1 MKEVIKT
8 IWFYKFTDDGKIE
21 ESERELKIEG
31 PFFSEEYEECY
42 IKYIEQPNNRT
53 GHKVWRRLLTD
64 EGEVTHLRTVW
75 LSEKNQ
81 NRAVSL
87 LIEHERGIIE
97 VIKEEINI
105 RRYRIKKMKK
115 LIK

>member
-31 PFFSEEYEECY
+31 PFFSEKYGECY
-42 IKYIEQPNNRT
+42 AKYIEQPNNRT
-53 GHKVWRRLLTD
+53 GHKVWRRLLTN

-75 LSEKNQ
+75 LNEKNK
-81 NRAVSL
+81 NRAIFL
-87 LIEHERGIIE
+87 LMEHEQSIIDS
-97 VIKEEINI
+97 IEEETKI
-105 RRYRIKKMKK
+105 RRNRIRKMKK
-115 LIK
+115 LIR